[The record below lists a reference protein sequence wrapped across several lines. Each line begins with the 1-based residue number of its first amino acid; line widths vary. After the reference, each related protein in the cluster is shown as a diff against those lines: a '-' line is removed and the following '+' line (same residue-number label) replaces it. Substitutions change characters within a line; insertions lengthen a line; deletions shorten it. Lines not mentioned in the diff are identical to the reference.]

1 MRSRFVVLAWVVSG
15 AGCAGSQ
22 EPVAL
27 IRAREGLASAE
38 RPSGDVALNC
48 VPDDAEVYL
57 DGVLQGVC
65 RDYAGAPRGLRLGV
79 GLHQI
84 EVKKQGYWPYTT
96 YYEPSGARARL
107 TVELRAIS
115 APGGNTP

>member
-1 MRSRFVVLAWVVSG
+1 MGPRFVVLAVMVSA

-22 EPVAL
+22 EPAAL

-38 RPSGDVALNC
+38 RPSGDLALRC
-48 VPDDAEVYL
+48 VPEDADVYL

-65 RDYAGAPRGLRLGV
+65 GDYAGTPRGLRLGL

-96 YYEPSGARARL
+96 YYQPSGARARL
-107 TVELRAIS
+107 TIELRTVGAS
-115 APGGNTP
+115 EGNPP